1 MRTDQL
7 ASAAS
12 RGEENFFAVPVMD
25 VKLNRI
31 QDRALETRGS
41 PMPCQGLAFCIA
53 NLGEF
58 NNAPVRQPMPRRQPN
73 RTAGEPLRAE
83 LETRM
88 NRTGSRIH
96 LALKLAAVCGC
107 LFGMRSAQAADKIT
121 FVTDFGYNG
130 RHAYYFVA
138 LEKGYYARLG
148 LDVQIVRG
156 QGSADAVKQVA
167 AGTAQMGFADTAAV
181 ILGRGNDQIPAKV
194 VAMVYA
200 KPPHAI
206 YVLKDSGITKP
217 KDLEGKK
224 IADTAFSAVPKLFD
238 AYAKAAQI
246 DAGKVTWLVATS
258 DALPGMLTTGRA
270 DGIGQFIVG
279 EPLLAKSAA
288 PKQVFA
294 LSYADA
300 GLDLYGNGI
309 IASDELIKSK
319 PDLVRRFVTATM
331 HGLKDAVANPQEAG
345 MIMNKHHREVDADI
359 ATAET
364 RIVGTLVG
372 EPLGVLDPA
381 RVKKTLDIVSG
392 AYTLKYPVAAEDL
405 FAPGFVN

>member
-1 MRTDQL
+1 MHMR
-7 ASAAS
+7 
-12 RGEENFFAVPVMD
+12 
-25 VKLNRI
+25 
-31 QDRALETRGS
+31 RGS
-41 PMPCQGLAFCIA
+41 IGL
-53 NLGEF
+53 
-58 NNAPVRQPMPRRQPN
+58 V
-73 RTAGEPLRAE
+73 
-83 LETRM
+83 
-88 NRTGSRIH
+88 
-96 LALKLAAVCGC
+96 LATLLACALVAREA
-107 LFGMRSAQAADKIT
+107 MAADKVT

-138 LEKGYYARLG
+138 LEKGYYARQN

-167 AGTAQMGFADTAAV
+167 AGTAQIGFADTAAV
-181 ILGRGNDQIPAKV
+181 ILGRGNDQIPVKL
-194 VAMVYA
+194 VAIVYA

-206 YVLKDSGITKP
+206 YVLKDSGISRP

-238 AYAKAAQI
+238 AYAKAANI
-246 DAGKVTWLVATS
+246 DPAKVTWLVASADT
-258 DALPGMLTTGRA
+258 LPGMLTTGRT

-288 PKQVFA
+288 PKQIFA

-309 IASDELIKSK
+309 VASDATISSN

-331 HGLKDAVANPQEAG
+331 QGLKDAIADPREAG
-345 MIMNKHHREVDADI
+345 AIMNKHHREVDADI
-359 ATAET
+359 ATGET

-372 EPLGVLDPA
+372 QPLGVIEAA
-381 RVKKTLDIVSG
+381 RVQKTLDIVNH
-392 AYTLKYPVAAEDL
+392 AYALKHAVTADDL
-405 FAPGFVN
+405 YAPGFVTH

>member
-1 MRTDQL
+1 
-7 ASAAS
+7 
-12 RGEENFFAVPVMD
+12 
-25 VKLNRI
+25 
-31 QDRALETRGS
+31 
-41 PMPCQGLAFCIA
+41 
-53 NLGEF
+53 
-58 NNAPVRQPMPRRQPN
+58 
-73 RTAGEPLRAE
+73 
-83 LETRM
+83 M

-319 PDLVRRFVTATM
+319 PDLVRRFVIATM

-345 MIMNKHHREVDADI
+345 MITNKHHREVDADI

>member
-1 MRTDQL
+1 MHR
-7 ASAAS
+7 S
-12 RGEENFFAVPVMD
+12 G
-25 VKLNRI
+25 NRI
-31 QDRALETRGS
+31 CLL
-41 PMPCQGLAFCIA
+41 PM
-53 NLGEF
+53 
-58 NNAPVRQPMPRRQPN
+58 
-73 RTAGEPLRAE
+73 
-83 LETRM
+83 
-88 NRTGSRIH
+88 
-96 LALKLAAVCGC
+96 LAALCAAI
-107 LFGMRSAQAADKIT
+107 FGAHAHAADKVT

-138 LEKGYYARLG
+138 LEKGYYAKQN

-167 AGTAQMGFADTAAV
+167 AGTAQIGFADAAAV
-181 ILGRGNDQIPAKV
+181 ILGRGNDQIPVKL

-206 YVLKDSGITKP
+206 YVLKESGITKP

-224 IADTAFSAVPKLFD
+224 LADTAFSAVPKLFD
-238 AYAKAAQI
+238 AYAKAAHI

-309 IASDELIKSK
+309 IASDSILKSN
-319 PDLVRRFVTATM
+319 PDLVQRFVTATM
-331 HGLKDAVANPQEAG
+331 QGLKDAIADPQAAG
-345 MIMNKHHREVDADI
+345 AIMNKHHREVDADI
-359 ATAET
+359 AAGET
-364 RIVGTLVG
+364 RIVGTLTG
-372 EPLGVLDPA
+372 QPLGLLDAA
-381 RVKKTLDIVSG
+381 RVKKTLDIVAG
-392 AYTLKYPVAAEDL
+392 AYALKHPVTPDDL
-405 FAPGFVN
+405 YAPGFVAN

>member
-1 MRTDQL
+1 MHSRRKL
-7 ASAAS
+7 CVSLVFAAIC
-12 RGEENFFAVPVMD
+12 AC
-25 VKLNRI
+25 
-31 QDRALETRGS
+31 ALGH
-41 PMPCQGLAFCIA
+41 
-53 NLGEF
+53 
-58 NNAPVRQPMPRRQPN
+58 
-73 RTAGEPLRAE
+73 AE
-83 LETRM
+83 
-88 NRTGSRIH
+88 
-96 LALKLAAVCGC
+96 
-107 LFGMRSAQAADKIT
+107 AADKVT

-130 RHAYYFVA
+130 RHAYYFVG
-138 LEKGYYARLG
+138 LEKGYYAKQN

-167 AGTAQMGFADTAAV
+167 AGTAQIGFADAGAV
-181 ILGRGNDQIPAKV
+181 ILGRGNDQIPVKL
-194 VAMVYA
+194 VAIVYA

-224 IADTAFSAVPKLFD
+224 VADTAFSAVPKLFD
-238 AYAKAAQI
+238 AYAKAAHI
-246 DAGKVTWLVATS
+246 DAGKVTWLVARS

-288 PKQVFA
+288 PKQVLA

-319 PDLVRRFVTATM
+319 PDLVRRFVSATM
-331 HGLKDAVANPQEAG
+331 QGLKDAVANPQEAG
-345 MIMNKHHREVDADI
+345 TIMNKHHREVDADI

-372 EPLGVLDPA
+372 QPLGVLDPA
-381 RVKKTLDIVSG
+381 RVKRTLEIVSG
-392 AYTLKYPVAAEDL
+392 AYTLKFPVTADDIY
-405 FAPGFVN
+405 APGFVN